1 MNYIVIDLEFTPTPN
16 TLRKKTKFT
25 QEIIQIGAVKLN
37 DNYEAIDT
45 FDIFVKPQYAT
56 VSPFVRNLTGITNI
70 DLKNAPSFE
79 EALRS
84 FVKWIGDEPYKMY
97 QWSETDK
104 KKLVAESTY
113 KGCYDEFSILSKH
126 FIDLQRIYK
135 RISKLSKISLEQAL
149 NSLNIEI
156 NGELHSAVDD
166 AYNTAQILM
175 LIKNNEEFNKRIN
188 QIHEY
193 MNPTI
198 NQASSIG
205 DALGD
210 QLAKLYEL
218 VGVA

>member
-25 QEIIQIGAVKLN
+25 QEIIEIGAVKLN
-37 DNYEAIDT
+37 DNYEVIDT
-45 FDIFVKPQYAT
+45 FDILIKPQYAAG
-56 VSPFVRNLTGITNI
+56 VSPFVRNLTGITNN
-70 DLKNAPSFE
+70 DLQSAPSFKK
-79 EALRS
+79 AMYA
-84 FVKWIGDEPYKMY
+84 FVEWIGYEPYRIY
-97 QWSETDK
+97 QWSDTDK
-104 KKLVAESTY
+104 KKLIAESMY
-113 KGCYDEFSILSKH
+113 KCCYDEFSSLLDKH
-126 FIDLQRIYK
+126 FIDLQRIFQ
-135 RISKLSKISLEQAL
+135 RISKLHKLSLERAL

-166 AYNTAQILM
+166 AYNTSQILM
-175 LIKNNEEFNKRIN
+175 LMKDKEKFNKRIN

-218 VGVA
+218 VA